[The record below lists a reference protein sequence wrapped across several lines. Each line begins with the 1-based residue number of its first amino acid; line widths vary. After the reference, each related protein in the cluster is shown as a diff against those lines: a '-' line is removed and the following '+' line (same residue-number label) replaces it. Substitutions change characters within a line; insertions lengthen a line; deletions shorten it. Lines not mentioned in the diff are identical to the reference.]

1 MDETAYPDRLFA
13 CLLRR
18 KEEYERESLE
28 FDERCSH
35 VIVERL
41 RVRAQGLSVCLS
53 VCLSVSLSV
62 YVRVVSVCSCVD
74 VRLNP
79 VLMKSCMSDINS
91 YCQRELNEVKT
102 QKIES
107 EGRVMYCL
115 RKRFAAKVWY
125 L

>member
-1 MDETAYPDRLFA
+1 MRDVLMSLSRD
-13 CLLRR
+13 
-18 KEEYERESLE
+18 LE
-28 FDERCSH
+28 FEHKVS
-35 VIVERL
+35 
-41 RVRAQGLSVCLS
+41 LS
-53 VCLSVSLSV
+53 VCLSVSLSLCLSMSV
-62 YVRVVSVCSCVD
+62 LFLCHHVCLSVVSVCSCVD